1 MISLGPVFGPILCG
15 IIAVQHWFFL
25 FLEAVQPRD
34 EIDLIEGVSSKERFV
49 KVRFSS
55 IIGKHTDF

>member
-1 MISLGPVFGPILCG
+1 M
-15 IIAVQHWFFL
+15 QHWFFL